1 MELIDGE
8 IETKDLMA
16 WLAVAAG
23 FSDSPQSQDHLI
35 RFLTLVTKF

>member
-8 IETKDLMA
+8 IETKDLTA

-23 FSDSPQSQDHLI
+23 FLDPPQYQDHLP
-35 RFLTLVTKF
+35 RFLTSVTKI